1 LTVEST
7 KLIVESTIEVKMR
20 RFIGMIDLESGELLR
35 GTPVWVGAK
44 ASPYGNRW
52 FMANQEAMR
61 AIAKDKEL
69 TLDPHRVLMML
80 FGELDFENWIHISQ
94 HDIAE
99 MLSMS
104 RSQVSRSIK
113 LLERKGIL
121 VRGPKIGKSY
131 GYRLNPHYGWK
142 GRAKNHLTLVKT

>member
-1 LTVEST
+1 
-7 KLIVESTIEVKMR
+7 
-20 RFIGMIDLESGELLR
+20 
-35 GTPVWVGAK
+35 
-44 ASPYGNRW
+44 
-52 FMANQEAMR
+52 MAHQEALR

-69 TLDPHRVLMML
+69 TTEPYRVLMVL
-80 FGELDFENWIHISQ
+80 FGELDFENWIHITQ
-94 HDIAE
+94 HEIAE
-99 MLSMS
+99 MLSMKPP
-104 RSQVSRSIK
+104 QVSRAIG